1 MVEPCSHRPSPRAE
15 RGYGF
20 GWFAGRPSPAATQGL
35 GRRESGEYGSGTD
48 PKEREWQPYMS
59 IIRLIRMGS
68 SGDNL
73 ESVDFSYGRRRT
85 EPFGHGRLEY
95 PLSDTPQLVQCGSTQ
110 RAVPSAQADNTQLPS
125 GVRHVPGPARFE
137 SRRY

>member
-1 MVEPCSHRPSPRAE
+1 
-15 RGYGF
+15 
-20 GWFAGRPSPAATQGL
+20 
-35 GRRESGEYGSGTD
+35 
-48 PKEREWQPYMS
+48 MS

-85 EPFGHGRLEY
+85 TAFRPLEIPRLSTHRVI
-95 PLSDTPQLVQCGSTQ
+95 LPQLVLGGSTH
-110 RAVPSAQADNTQLPS
+110 RAVPSAQADQTQLPS

-137 SRRY
+137 SRR